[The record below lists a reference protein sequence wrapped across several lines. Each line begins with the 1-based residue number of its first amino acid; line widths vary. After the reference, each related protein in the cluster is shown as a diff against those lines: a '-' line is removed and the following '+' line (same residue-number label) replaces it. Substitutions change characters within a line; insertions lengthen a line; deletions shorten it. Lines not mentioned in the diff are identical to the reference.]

1 MVRLTR
7 GIQKI
12 DLEGQGAEDAFPR
25 VQILH
30 GGPVSLAETLAEQ
43 SAYNGA
49 FADPGAAEHHQ
60 PDPLEIGHVLRLVE
74 LRLAV
79 ISSTTA
85 RMLQL
90 QEGITPGRRSIE
102 VFSSLQSNIVTSPVP
117 PPGALPSSEG
127 Y

>member
-1 MVRLTR
+1 MVCLTR
-7 GIQKI
+7 SIQEI
-12 DLEGQGAEDAFPR
+12 DLEGQGAEDTFPR

-30 GGPVSLAETLAEQ
+30 GGPVSLAETLAKQ

-49 FADPGAAEHHQ
+49 LANPGAAEHHQ
-60 PDPLEIGHVLRLVE
+60 SNPLKIGHVLRLVE

-79 ISSTTA
+79 ILSTTA
-85 RMLQL
+85 RMLQF

-102 VFSSLQSNIVTSPVP
+102 VFSSLQSNIVISPV